1 MELTLIFKI
10 AAIGMIVAVLHQ
22 VLSKS
27 GRDEY
32 AMLTVI
38 TGIITVAAILL
49 PQMET
54 LYDMLRSVMDF

>member
-38 TGIITVAAILL
+38 TGILAVAAILL